1 MPPFWSNFQKK
12 HSRPFIIFWGYSFIP
27 AQMGSINSACN
38 RNLRWSSRMWL
49 LVGFTR
55 ILFTSFSVA
64 ASGPFHAALLIDHL
78 RTKCTY
84 FQYGYAIHLVTAFG
98 LGLISS
104 MRLDERKDVQS
115 VKSPGSILHSELK
128 ACVLLPLEGNN
139 KGSFFW
145 YFILLSQA
153 RKSSFQMWSN
163 LLLKNIYMYSFDL
176 LN

>member
-1 MPPFWSNFQKK
+1 M
-12 HSRPFIIFWGYSFIP
+12 
-27 AQMGSINSACN
+27 
-38 RNLRWSSRMWL
+38 
-49 LVGFTR
+49 
-55 ILFTSFSVA
+55 A

-163 LLLKNIYMYSFDL
+163 LLLKNIYMYSFNL